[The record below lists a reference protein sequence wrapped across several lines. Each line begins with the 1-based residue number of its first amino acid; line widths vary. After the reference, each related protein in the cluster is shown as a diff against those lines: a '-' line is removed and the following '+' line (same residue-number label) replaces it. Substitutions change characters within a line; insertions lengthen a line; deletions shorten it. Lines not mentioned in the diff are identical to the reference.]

1 MNWLST
7 WFRVSSSSQLSRVR
21 WLKTVA
27 VREIPR
33 QTNEMQWELCSYLHL
48 MLVRTSPIGDVPSLS
63 MFCVTLRRIA
73 SCAPRCSRIFSFI
86 RTSAFSSAEACELG
100 LNRTSVCIGINQYDR
115 TRVTHHHSGEMSGL
129 VTGRHSLLR
138 LCI

>member
-21 WLKTVA
+21 WLKTVT

-33 QTNEMQWELCSYLHL
+33 QTNEMGTLFLSTL

-63 MFCVTLRRIA
+63 MFCITLRRIA

-100 LNRTSVCIGINQYDR
+100 LNRTSFCIGINQYDR
-115 TRVTHHHSGEMSGL
+115 TRVTHHHSGETSGL

-138 LCI
+138 LRI